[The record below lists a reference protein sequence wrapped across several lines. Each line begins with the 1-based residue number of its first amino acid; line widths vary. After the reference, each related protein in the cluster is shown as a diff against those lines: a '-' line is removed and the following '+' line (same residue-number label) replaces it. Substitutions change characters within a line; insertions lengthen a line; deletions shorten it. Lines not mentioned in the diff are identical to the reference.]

1 MNRHRMRRLPAVAQ
15 RHRTRRLRQ
24 QDAKEEEKG
33 RGTGIIYEEQ
43 LTGYDRGVRQERLMV
58 GRRASGSATRIFK
71 VPVEPAYT
79 CGFS

>member
-1 MNRHRMRRLPAVAQ
+1 MNRHRR
-15 RHRTRRLRQ
+15 RRLRQ

-43 LTGYDRGVRQERLMV
+43 LTGYDRGVLQERLMV